1 MKLDLK
7 FTIISGSVGLR
18 PARRIAQ
25 SKLWSGVNIVGGYDN
40 CWHLCFNN
48 GDEHDM
54 EQSIVG
60 KNQLQR
66 IILIQQI

>member
-40 CWHLCFNN
+40 WEEWEESAPENYFNSTN
-48 GDEHDM
+48 L
-54 EQSIVG
+54 VG
-60 KNQLQR
+60 FF
-66 IILIQQI
+66 